1 MGIVN
6 CSPSLTHKTL
16 CVSTKHFS
24 PLKAVLPI
32 AFSFLDFLLLN
43 VQHTFLEV
51 HVSDKGKDDSDG
63 GIYTLRI

>member
-1 MGIVN
+1 MLI
-6 CSPSLTHKTL
+6 KETL

-43 VQHTFLEV
+43 VQQTFLEV
-51 HVSDKGKDDSDG
+51 HILDKGKDNSDG